1 MADLSQAKFAT
12 DPDDHLNRLL
22 VKEVEDPW
30 YKTFIQNVKEAI
42 RSLNPEDIRK
52 HTERPLRLLLYAESE
67 AEYRSL
73 ENYFIPPDLSAAK
86 RAQVRRVVHRAA
98 ESSVPAGAGDLEVY
112 FDPVRELEGN
122 ESGVFGFDP
131 ARPEVIMHEILRRRP
146 DLAVPLA
153 LHLLPFRQEISRRM
167 IKKISKENAVFS
179 LATAVP
185 DIVPFVSLPWA
196 IGEFASDTAFLTA
209 NQIRMAFLLAA
220 AGDRDFGYRE
230 QRNEIATVVMG
241 AFGWRSLAREL
252 VGKIPMGGGL
262 IPKAA
267 IAYAGTRVVGLSL
280 ERFYRIGARYTREER
295 HIAYQES
302 FERGKKMA
310 AALLNGL
317 QSKLPGRAAS

>member
-1 MADLSQAKFAT
+1 MA
-12 DPDDHLNRLL
+12 
-22 VKEVEDPW
+22 
-30 YKTFIQNVKEAI
+30 IQIFQSIKEALGN
-42 RSLNPEDIRK
+42 LNPDEIRR
-52 HTERPLRLLLYAESE
+52 HTERPVRLFLYAHTGPD
-67 AEYRSL
+67 YRRM
-73 ENYFIPPDLSAAK
+73 EDFFAPAALSDAK
-86 RAQVRRVVHRAA
+86 RSELRYLIYRASEGVSPQAGNDLEICFEDSPIRSRVVEA
-98 ESSVPAGAGDLEVY
+98 P
-112 FDPVRELEGN
+112 N
-122 ESGVFGFDP
+122 VFAFDP
-131 ARPEVIMHEILRRRP
+131 ANPRATVDQILKRRP
-146 DLAVPLA
+146 DLAIPLA
-153 LHLLPFRQEISRRM
+153 MHILPFRQEVSRRI
-167 IKKISKENAVFS
+167 IKKVARENALFS
-179 LATAVP
+179 LASAIP
-185 DIVPFVSLPWA
+185 DIVPFISLPWA